1 MFSRKRACL
10 ALKRGAR
17 FGPGLGGA
25 IAHELDVPGVEVVVA
40 DAVRRGSLALAH
52 ALDGDVH
59 LGQPAVD
66 VVEQLQDGPFAD
78 RALPGAVGFVD
89 AVEAPAQLGFG
100 VVDLL

>member
-1 MFSRKRACL
+1 ML

-17 FGPGLGGA
+17 FGPGLVGA
-25 IAHELDVPGVEVVVA
+25 VAHELDIPGVEVVVA
-40 DAVRRGSLALAH
+40 HAVGGGALALAH
-52 ALDGDVH
+52 ALDGDIH

-66 VVEQLQDGPFAD
+66 VVQQLEHRPVAD

-89 AVEAPAQLGFG
+89 AVQAPAQLGFG